1 MTAYF
6 VQHVAERRA
15 MAEGSRPDDIL
26 TMLLEAETDQPMT
39 DQHLLGTCFLLLVAG
54 IDTTWSNIGSSL
66 LHLATHPEDQQRLR
80 DEPALIPTAEEEFL
94 RAYSPV
100 TMARHVPPA
109 TPFAGF
115 PTSPNGQRDGKTSDR

>member
-39 DQHLLGTCFLLLVAG
+39 DEHLLGTCFLLLIAG
-54 IDTTWSNIGSSL
+54 IDTTWSNIGSAL
-66 LHLATHPEDQQRLR
+66 LPLASHPQDHQRLR
-80 DEPALIPTAEEEFL
+80 DEPDLMPRAGAEL
-94 RAYSPV
+94 QRSS
-100 TMARHVPPA
+100 
-109 TPFAGF
+109 TPL
-115 PTSPNGQRDGKTSDR
+115 